1 MAEIKNIIFDL
12 GGVILNLNYQLTSS
26 AFKKLGVKNFDNYY
40 SQKEQ
45 VDLFNSFEKGLI
57 SSNEFVLSV
66 QKILPK
72 NISKNNIISAWNS
85 MLLNLPQKRILL
97 LKELRKSFR
106 LFLLSNT
113 NEIHIEFF
121 EKQMQEAGQLETYY
135 NCFEKIHYSSR
146 IKYRKPD
153 KECFEYVLK
162 ENKLEPKETLFI
174 DDSIQHIIS
183 ARKLGINSYHL
194 HENENINSIFPDI
207 IQSKHHS

>member
-57 SSNEFVLSV
+57 SPNEFVISV
-66 QKILPK
+66 QKILP
-72 NISKNNIISAWNS
+72 NYISKNNIISAWNS
-85 MLLNLPQKRILL
+85 MLLNLPQKRLL
-97 LKELRKSFR
+97 LLQELKKSFR

-162 ENKLEPKETLFI
+162 ENHLKAKETLFI
-174 DDSIQHIIS
+174 DDSIQHVIS
-183 ARKLGINSYHL
+183 AKELGINTHHL
-194 HENENINSIFPDI
+194 QGNENINSIFPGI
-207 IQSKHHS
+207 IQSKRHS